1 MKKRE
6 SARAII
12 IEENQ
17 MVVMYREK
25 KDMIYYVFPG
35 GGLEENEDI
44 KDCVVR
50 EIKEEFGIN
59 IEPLKE
65 VYIYEDSKTI
75 QHFFTCIW
83 KDGELGTGEGEEFQ
97 GNMEKGIY
105 IPMLIDLNRL
115 TDVKLLPSKVTKQL
129 CEDLG
134 KYGKDLRDNIKI
146 IKED

>member
-25 KDMIYYVFPG
+25 QNMIYYVFPG

-44 KDCVVR
+44 KDCVIR
-50 EIKEEFGIN
+50 EVKEEFGIDV
-59 IEPLKE
+59 EPLKE
-65 VYIYEDSKTI
+65 VYLYEDSSTI
-75 QHFFTCIW
+75 QHFFTCTW
-83 KDGELGTGEGEEFQ
+83 KNGALGTGDGEEFQ

-105 IPMLIDLNRL
+105 IPMLIDINRL
-115 TDVKLLPSKVTKQL
+115 TGVNLLPEKVTKQL
-129 CEDLG
+129 CKDLE

-146 IKED
+146 IED